1 MPVTAYPVL
10 ILFALIASCNWLF
23 LRKGHSL
30 TPLVG
35 PILLF
40 LGSIKW
46 AEPWYYWLLILL
58 DPGSITTL
66 LDLPAILKLIWDGSF
81 VNRTATYRSPQH
93 TLRLYRN
100 GSFELEYEP
109 SKAEL
114 AACTGE
120 TDCGCSGDWRREA
133 DKLHLFHGG
142 APLVCFA
149 IARANGREYLLAD
162 HPDPPFRLHG
172 VHLFRR

>member
-1 MPVTAYPVL
+1 MPVTAYPAL
-10 ILFALIASCNWLF
+10 ILFALITSCNWLF

-35 PILLF
+35 PVLLF

-46 AEPWYYWLLILL
+46 AEPWYYWLLLLL

-81 VNRTATYRSPQH
+81 
-93 TLRLYRN
+93 
-100 GSFELEYEP
+100 ELEYEP
-109 SKAEL
+109 GKAEL

-120 TDCGCSGDWRREA
+120 IDCGCGGDWRREA
-133 DKLHLFHGG
+133 DKLHLSYGG
-142 APLVCFA
+142 APLACFA
-149 IARANGREYLLAD
+149 IARANGREYLLAE

>member
-1 MPVTAYPVL
+1 MPVTAYPAL
-10 ILFALIASCNWLF
+10 ILFALIASCNRLF
-23 LRKGHSL
+23 LRKGYSL
-30 TPLVG
+30 TPLVS

-46 AEPWYYWLLILL
+46 AEPWYYWLLLL
-58 DPGSITTL
+58 FDPGSITTL

-93 TLRLYRN
+93 TLRLHRN

-120 TDCGCSGDWRREA
+120 TDCGCGGDWRREA

-149 IARANGREYLLAD
+149 IARANGREYLLAE